1 MTTQTSQPPRSWKPL
16 LVIPAAI
23 VLAKAV
29 AHRRM
34 RWAAEAEAGVTSHR
48 HGHGNGH
55 DHGHGRRFGV
65 QADGSVQLPPKLGA
79 MLGAWHA
86 QAHAADPTD
95 SPATEA

>member
-16 LVIPAAI
+16 LVIPAAL

-29 AHRRM
+29 VHRRM
-34 RWAAEAEAGVTSHR
+34 RWAAEGEPGGTPHR
-48 HGHGNGH
+48 HG
-55 DHGHGRRFGV
+55 HGHGRRFGV
-65 QADGSVQLPPKLGA
+65 QADGSVQLPPKLDA

-95 SPATEA
+95 SPATGSDRPR